1 MLKIPT
7 DKLLAW
13 GPLPIRLALGVI
25 FIAHGGQKLFG
36 LWGGSGLQ
44 ATFDTFERNM
54 GIPPWLTL
62 MAVLAEFLGGFA
74 VLLGFLT
81 RLASASLGI
90 VMLVA
95 IFAAHLKHGFFMNWD
110 LVRGVGH
117 GIEFNLAMLGMSV
130 GLILLGSGQLSL
142 DRLFGIEKS

>member
-1 MLKIPT
+1 MLKIST
-7 DKLLAW
+7 EILSVW
-13 GPLPIRLALGVI
+13 GPLPIRIALGVI

-36 LWGGSGLQ
+36 LWGGQGLQ
-44 ATFDTFERNM
+44 ATLDTFERNM

-62 MAVLAEFLGGFA
+62 MAVIAEFCGGLA

-81 RLASASLGI
+81 RLASASLAI

-95 IFAAHLKHGFFMNWD
+95 IFEAHLKHGFFMNWS
-110 LVRGVGH
+110 LVRGIGH
-117 GIEFNLAMLGMSV
+117 GIEFNIALLGMSM

-142 DRLFGIEKS
+142 DRLFGIENT